1 MVHVVE
7 MDDSYLAPAYAG
19 RLGHAPVPKHRMP
32 DGSAAPEAVYRLI
45 HDELLLDGSSRLNMA
60 TFVTT
65 WMDPEAE
72 RLMAETFDKNMID
85 KDEYPQTAEIE
96 RRCVNIVAE
105 LFNAPPHGDAVG
117 VSTIGSSE
125 AVMLGGLAMKW
136 KWRQRR
142 EAAGLPSRPSEPGD
156 GIDRASRVGEV
167 LPLLGR
173 RSRDTSRSRPI
184 ASSSRRTTSWR
195 WSTRTRSV

>member
-7 MDDSYLAPAYAG
+7 MDDVPGTGVRRPTRTAPI
-19 RLGHAPVPKHRMP
+19 PKNRMP
-32 DGSAAPEAVYRLI
+32 DLESPPEAVYRLI

-65 WMDPEAE
+65 WMEPEAE

-96 RRCVNIVAE
+96 RRCVNIVAD
-105 LFNAPPHGDAVG
+105 LFNAPHGDAVG

-136 KWRQRR
+136 RWRPRR
-142 EAAGLPSRPSEPGD
+142 EAAGSRRTSEHGAGIERPG
-156 GIDRASRVGEV
+156 RVGEV
-167 LPLLGR
+167 LPVLGR
-173 RSRDTSRSRPI
+173 RAALRAGRP
-184 ASSSRRTTSWR
+184 
-195 WSTRTRSV
+195 